1 DLNTTRYGVDQA
13 VQELVEVGN
22 LVRIIPNNGKAN
34 HFYINDIYENEMEEE
49 SMMTLDSIMANM
61 PMEEREIIMDK
72 MVKAS
77 RDILE
82 TIADMGYLD
91 EYGTPLTS
99 MEERNYRD
107 ELGFEI
113 GGNSIQAIQITN
125 QMTEKIGCFM
135 DIGKLFEYPTISKIE
150 RYILEET

>member
-1 DLNTTRYGVDQA
+1 M
-13 VQELVEVGN
+13 EVGN

-72 MVKAS
+72 MVAAS

-91 EYGTPLTS
+91 EYEDTTDFNGREIIEMSWDSLMLIRFPVMAMNLAWIWRLEFLKR
-99 MEERNYRD
+99 MRKMLIEYWIFRN
-107 ELGFEI
+107 
-113 GGNSIQAIQITN
+113 
-125 QMTEKIGCFM
+125 M
-135 DIGKLFEYPTISKIE
+135 
-150 RYILEET
+150 